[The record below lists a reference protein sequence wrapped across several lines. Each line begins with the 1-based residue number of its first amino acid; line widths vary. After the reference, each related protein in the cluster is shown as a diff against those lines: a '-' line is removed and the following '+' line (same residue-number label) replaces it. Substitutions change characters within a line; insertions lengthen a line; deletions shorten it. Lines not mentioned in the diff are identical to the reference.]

1 MDVREIRLDNLLVS
15 NLNVR
20 KTLTSDDDEPGINE
34 LANDIRTNGLI
45 NPLTVRKLGDKY
57 EIIAGQRRFL
67 ASKLLRKESVACSI
81 VDVDSQKAE
90 EMSLVE
96 NVQRV
101 QMTFADKVKTYS
113 RLYSVYNKDIT
124 KVVNAVSVS
133 KITIAKYLKL
143 AELPDAIIELLDSN
157 GEEKLT
163 IDVAVELTKLP
174 SSVHKMDVIRMIKSL
189 STTQKLATIRQILQS
204 GVTDTS
210 QMENIRDE
218 MLLQT
223 TSIHLAPAFP
233 YVLTQDKKHVKIPE
247 DMYQEIVERI
257 QSKHGNL
264 EYV

>member
-1 MDVREIRLDNLLVS
+1 MEVRDIRLDELVVS
-15 NLNVR
+15 TLNVR

-67 ASKLLRKESVACSI
+67 ASKLLKKESIACSI

-124 KVVNAVSVS
+124 KVGIHHA
-133 KITIAKYLKL
+133 YRQF
-143 AELPDAIIELLDSN
+143 SN
-157 GEEKLT
+157 
-163 IDVAVELTKLP
+163 
-174 SSVHKMDVIRMIKSL
+174 
-189 STTQKLATIRQILQS
+189 
-204 GVTDTS
+204 
-210 QMENIRDE
+210 
-218 MLLQT
+218 
-223 TSIHLAPAFP
+223 
-233 YVLTQDKKHVKIPE
+233 Y
-247 DMYQEIVERI
+247 
-257 QSKHGNL
+257 
-264 EYV
+264 

>member
-1 MDVREIRLDNLLVS
+1 MEVRELPVEDLIVS
-15 NLNVR
+15 TLNVR

-67 ASKLLRKESVACSI
+67 AVQLFKKPTIACSI
-81 VDVDSQKAE
+81 VEVNRQKAE

-101 QMTFADKVKTYS
+101 QMTFADKVQTYN

-124 KVVNAVSVS
+124 KVVNAVNISR
-133 KITIAKYLKL
+133 ITLMKYLKL
-143 AELPDAIIELLDSN
+143 AELPDAILQCLDSN
-157 GEEKLT
+157 GENKIT

-174 SSVHKMDVIRMIKSL
+174 SSVNKMEIVAMIKSL
-189 STTQKLATIRQILQS
+189 STQQKILTIRQIIASGTTDLESMQEIRNDLILQAS
-204 GVTDTS
+204 SVK
-210 QMENIRDE
+210 
-218 MLLQT
+218 
-223 TSIHLAPAFP
+223 LAPSCP
-233 YVLTQDKKHVKIPE
+233 YVKTSDDKYVKIPE
-247 DMYQEIVERI
+247 DMYQDIVDLI
-257 QSKHGNL
+257 QIEKGTL

>member
-1 MDVREIRLDNLLVS
+1 MDVREIRLDDLVVS

-20 KTLTSDDDEPGINE
+20 KTLTSDEDEPGINE
-34 LANDIRTNGLI
+34 LSNDIRINGLI
-45 NPLTVRKLGDKY
+45 NPLTVRKLGERF

-67 ASKLLRKESVACSI
+67 ACKLLKKEYVACSI

-90 EMSLVE
+90 EISLVE

-113 RLYSVYNKDIT
+113 RLYTVYNKDIT
-124 KVVNAVSVS
+124 KVINAVNVS
-133 KITIAKYLKL
+133 KITILKYLKL
-143 AELPDAIIELLDSN
+143 AELSDSIIELLDSN

-174 SSVHKMDVIRMIKSL
+174 SSVNKMDVIRMIKSL
-189 STTQKLATIRQILQS
+189 STMQKLATIRQIIND

-210 QMENIRDE
+210 QMEIIRDK

-223 TSIHLAPAFP
+223 TSINLAPSFP
-233 YVLTQDKKHVKIPE
+233 YVLSHDNRSVKIPK
-247 DMYQEIVERI
+247 DMYQEIIERI
-257 QSKHGNL
+257 QTKHGNL